1 MYYILGLGG
10 YAEVMLDL
18 HFFEEIVEAAA
29 ENVAK
34 QDVGWLEDCHHC
46 SGLVHGV
53 EADLCAQCASL
64 TCTKTSAQP
73 EDQGVVVF
81 DEVFLS
87 GEEGGGYSFPVFRL

>member
-18 HFFEEIVEAAA
+18 HFFEEVVEAAA

-34 QDVGWLEDCHHC
+34 QDVGWLEHRHYG

-53 EADLCAQCASL
+53 EANLGTQSTGLA
-64 TCTKTSAQP
+64 CTKTRAQP

-81 DEVFLS
+81 NKLFLS
-87 GEEGGGYSFPVFRL
+87 GEEGGGYSFPVLRL